1 MYESTSAECPDVNR
15 LAVRMWSAYA
25 ILSKIG
31 KVAGYV
37 KIFNVED
44 NITSD
49 IKNEFSNEL
58 KAAKG
63 IWVEFEIL
71 PSTSLFIV
79 NDIMGFINDNCD
91 ENCEAGRIMAERRKP
106 PAAAGAS
113 LFALAA
119 RFTANPAML
128 DVRGVQL
135 AFFGAQPA
143 GRFAQFAQR

>member
-1 MYESTSAECPDVNR
+1 MNLETINTD
-15 LAVRMWSAYA
+15 LQDLQT

-44 NITSD
+44 DVTSD
-49 IKNEFSNEL
+49 LKNEFSNEL

-71 PSTSLFIV
+71 PDSSLLII

-91 ENCEAGRIMAERRKP
+91 NSCEVIFGTSINEDLVENSVKCKI
-106 PAAAGAS
+106 
-113 LFALAA
+113 LFTGL
-119 RFTANPAML
+119 
-128 DVRGVQL
+128 V
-135 AFFGAQPA
+135 
-143 GRFAQFAQR
+143 